1 MLQQINKKL
10 FLLDSCIS
18 VGCVNL
24 TRLRPEYLLL
34 ANNVL
39 TNSPEI
45 LQIFKG
51 DFLKLSFLHSDQSR
65 W

>member
-1 MLQQINKKL
+1 MQQQINKKL

-24 TRLRPEYLLL
+24 TRLRTEYLLL

-51 DFLKLSFLHSDQSR
+51 DF
-65 W
+65 